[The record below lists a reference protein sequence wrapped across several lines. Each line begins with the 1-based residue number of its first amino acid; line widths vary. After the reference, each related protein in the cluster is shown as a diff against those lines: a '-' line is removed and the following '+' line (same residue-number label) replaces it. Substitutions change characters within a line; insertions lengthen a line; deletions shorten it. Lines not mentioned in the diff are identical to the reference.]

1 MNIIKAPINAS
12 TAWLGKT
19 MSLESNWIHKLQG
32 SELAEINTALEKAK
46 STNKPLPELT
56 YKDFPLTN
64 LIATIK
70 SWLKELNDGLGF
82 LLIKGLPVQN
92 YSQQEIEIIYYGLSL
107 YLGKPVSQNAA
118 GDLIGHVRDTGA
130 NSKNPGVRLYQTR
143 EKQDFHCDGSDL
155 VGLLCLKRAKSGG
168 LSRIVSS
175 MSIYNKIL
183 ESRPDLVDLLY
194 QPMYF
199 DRNNEEPI
207 GEPPFFP
214 LPICHI
220 NQGKLRFFYIGWYI
234 RKAQR
239 HKEVPRLTKQQLELL
254 ELIELTANDSEYYLD
269 MDFDVGDI
277 QFLNN
282 GVILHSRTE
291 YEDYDEVELKRH
303 LLRLWLKTHDFS
315 VVEDILREG
324 ILARSNQ

>member
-1 MNIIKAPINAS
+1 MKIIKTPINAN
-12 TAWLGKT
+12 TAWLGKAL
-19 MSLESNWIHKLQG
+19 SVENNWIHKLQG
-32 SELAEINTALEKAK
+32 SELAEINSALEKAK
-46 STNKPLPELT
+46 SANKLLAELT
-56 YKDFPLTN
+56 YKDFPLTD
-64 LIATIK
+64 LIPTIK
-70 SWLKELNDGLGF
+70 NWLKELNDGLGF

-107 YLGKPVSQNAA
+107 YLGKPVSQNAK
-118 GDLIGHVRDTGA
+118 GDLIGHVRDTGV
-130 NSKNPGVRLYQTR
+130 NSKDPGVRLYQTR

-155 VGLLCLKRAKSGG
+155 VGLLCLRRAKSGG

-183 ESRPDLVDLLY
+183 EARPDLVDLLY

-199 DRNNEEPI
+199 DRNNEEPK

-220 NQGKLRFFYIGWYI
+220 HQEKLRFFYIGWYI
-234 RKAQR
+234 RNAQR
-239 HKEVPRLTKQQLELL
+239 HKEVPRLTSQQVELL
-254 ELIELTANDSEYYLD
+254 ELIEQTANDPDYYLD

-291 YEDYDEVELKRH
+291 YEDYGELESKRH

-315 VVEDILREG
+315 VVEDVLREG
-324 ILARSNQ
+324 ILAKPS

>member
-1 MNIIKAPINAS
+1 MQIIKTAINAN
-12 TAWLGKT
+12 TAWLGKA
-19 MSLESNWIHKLQG
+19 MSLENNWIHRLQE
-32 SELAEINTALEKAK
+32 SEIAEINSALEKAK
-46 STNKPLPELT
+46 STNKLLPELT

-64 LIATIK
+64 LVPTIK
-70 SWLKELNDGLGF
+70 NWLKELSDGHGF

-92 YSQQEIEIIYYGLSL
+92 YSQQEIQIIYYGLSL
-107 YLGKPVSQNAA
+107 YLGKPVSQNAK
-118 GDLIGHVRDTGA
+118 GDLIGHVRDTGV
-130 NSKNPGVRLYQTR
+130 NSKDPGVRLYQTR

-183 ESRPDLVDLLY
+183 ETRPDLVDLLY

-199 DRNNEEPI
+199 DRNNEEPL

-220 NQGKLRFFYIGWYI
+220 HQEKLRFFYIGWYI
-234 RKAQR
+234 RNAQR
-239 HKEVPRLTKQQLELL
+239 HKEVPRLTSQQVELL
-254 ELIELTANDSEYYLD
+254 ELIEQTANNPDYYLD

-291 YEDYDEVELKRH
+291 YEDYDELESKRH

-315 VVEDILREG
+315 VVEDTLREG
-324 ILARSNQ
+324 ILAKSN